1 MRTVLST
8 WNEPGEVAIRVA
20 VSRLEDG
27 KTMLD
32 ALEAGLAAAED
43 DPHLVAIGRGAL
55 PNSDGVIELDA
66 SVMVGSD
73 LAAGSVC
80 ALQGILPAITVARW
94 VMERTPHVMIA
105 GGQAKRFAVENGLKE
120 QSLDTEE
127 SRARYAEYL
136 ERPEVKE
143 KYVHTSHDTVTVL
156 GNEEGSVTA
165 ASSTSGLGFKIP
177 GRVGDS
183 PIVGSGIY
191 ADDEMGCAGATGWGE
206 QLWRACA
213 SYRAVQ
219 NMGSGMSAQDAC
231 EEVVRYMLR
240 RLPGS
245 REMAC
250 AVMAI
255 AKDGSFGAAVT
266 QGTFPYWSWIGGEP
280 RMHECTALEV

>member
-1 MRTVLST
+1 MTTLLST
-8 WNEPGEVAIRVA
+8 WNEPGEVAIRAAVA
-20 VSRLEDG
+20 KLGTGGS
-27 KTMLD
+27 MLD

-55 PNSDGVIELDA
+55 PNSEGVIELDA
-66 SVMVGSD
+66 SVMVGAD

-105 GGQAKRFAVENGLKE
+105 GDQAKRFAIQNGLKE
-120 QSLDTEE
+120 QSLDTDE
-127 SRARYAEYL
+127 SRARFAEYL
-136 ERPEVKE
+136 DRPEVKE
-143 KYVHTSHDTVTVL
+143 KYVHTAHDTVTVL
-156 GNEEGSVTA
+156 GNRDGKLAA
-165 ASSTSGLGFKIP
+165 ASSTSGLAFKVP

-191 ADDEMGCAGATGWGE
+191 ADDEAGCAGATGWGE

-213 SYRAVQ
+213 SYRTVQ
-219 NMGSGMSAQDAC
+219 NLAKGMAAQEAA
-231 EEVVRYMLR
+231 EETVRYMLR

-250 AVMAI
+250 AVMAV
-255 AKDGSFGAAVT
+255 AKDGSFGAAVSN
-266 QGTFPYWSWIGGEP
+266 GTFPYWSWTGGEP
-280 RMHECTALEV
+280 EFHECTPLED

>member
-1 MRTVLST
+1 
-8 WNEPGEVAIRVA
+8 
-20 VSRLEDG
+20 
-27 KTMLD
+27 MLD

-105 GGQAKRFAVENGLKE
+105 GGQAKRFAMENGLKE

-127 SRARYAEYL
+127 SRARFAEYL

-156 GNEEGSVTA
+156 GNLSGSVTA

-250 AVMAI
+250 AVMAV
-255 AKDGSFGAAVT
+255 AKDGTFGAAVT
-266 QGTFPYWSWIGGEP
+266 HGRFPYWSWTGGEP
-280 RMHECTALEV
+280 QMHECTALEA

>member
-1 MRTVLST
+1 MRAVLST
-8 WNEPGEVAIRVA
+8 WNEPGEVAIRSAVA
-20 VSRLEDG
+20 RLQAG
-27 KTMLD
+27 GSMLD
-32 ALEAGLAAAED
+32 ALEAGLVAAED

-55 PNSDGVIELDA
+55 PNSEGVIELDA

-73 LAAGSVC
+73 LTAGSVC

-105 GGQAKRFAVENGLKE
+105 GQQAKRFAEQHGLKE
-120 QSLDTEE
+120 QCLDTAE
-127 SRARYAEYL
+127 SRARFAEYL

-143 KYVHTSHDTVTVL
+143 KYVHTAHDTVTVL
-156 GNEEGSVTA
+156 GNQDGKVTA
-165 ASSTSGLGFKIP
+165 ASSTSGLGFKVP

-191 ADDEMGCAGATGWGE
+191 ADDEAGCAGATGWGE

-213 SYRAVQ
+213 SYRTVRGMA
-219 NMGSGMSAQDAC
+219 SGMSAQEAC
-231 EEVVRYMLR
+231 DETVRYMLR

-255 AKDGSFGAAVT
+255 ARDGNFGAAVT
-266 QGTFPYWSWIGGEP
+266 QGTFPYWSWTGGEP
-280 RMHECTALEV
+280 QMHECSALEA